1 MFCVVEDARHGTLPE
16 VLADEFEGVFKRQ
29 WPRLVRIL
37 YRMTGDRSLS
47 EDLAQ
52 EAFVRFYRKR
62 ERLEKPEAW
71 LHRVVIR
78 LGLDALKSRNRRGWR
93 EQVASGNAIQLPMPD
108 GQLEIAERQWLTRRV
123 LADMPQRSVLLL
135 ILHYSGFSHV
145 EIGEAAGLRTT
156 SVGTLLNRAERDFK
170 ERFLKLTKGA
180 RP

>member
-1 MFCVVEDARHGTLPE
+1 MFGVECARAEMLPE
-16 VLADEFEGVFKRQ
+16 LLAGEFERVFKRQ

-37 YRMTGDRSLS
+37 YRMTGDKSLS

-52 EAFVRFYRKR
+52 ESFVRFYRKR

-78 LGLDALKSRNRRGWR
+78 LGLDALKSRNRRIWR
-93 EQVASGNAIQLPMPD
+93 EQVASVTAMQLPTPD
-108 GQLEIAERQWLTRRV
+108 GELELAERQRLTRRV
-123 LADMPQRSVLLL
+123 LADMPRRSALLL
-135 ILHYSGFSHV
+135 ILHYSGLSHV

-156 SVGTLLNRAERDFK
+156 SIGTLLNRAERDFK